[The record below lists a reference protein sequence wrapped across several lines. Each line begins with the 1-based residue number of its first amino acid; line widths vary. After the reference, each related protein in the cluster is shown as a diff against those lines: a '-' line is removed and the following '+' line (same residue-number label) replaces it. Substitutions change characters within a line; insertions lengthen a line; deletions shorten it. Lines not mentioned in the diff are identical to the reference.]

1 MLRRRNES
9 VEGKDVVISGSG
21 NVAQFAA
28 EKVIHLGGRVL
39 TLSDSSGYIYDKNG
53 IDAEKLAWIM
63 DLKNNR
69 RGRISE
75 YVDQFPGATFHKG
88 ETPWGVPC
96 QIALPCA
103 TQNELEGDDALAL
116 IKNGCLCVAEG
127 ANMPSTP
134 EAIHAFQEAKI
145 LFAPGKASNAGG
157 VATSGLEMSQN
168 SLRISWTR
176 EEVDQRLRAIMSDIH
191 DSCIEYGME
200 EDGYCNYVKGAN
212 IAGFVKVADAM
223 LAQGVI

>member
-1 MLRRRNES
+1 M
-9 VEGKDVVISGSG
+9 
-21 NVAQFAA
+21 
-28 EKVIHLGGRVL
+28 
-39 TLSDSSGYIYDKNG
+39 
-53 IDAEKLAWIM
+53 
-63 DLKNNR
+63 
-69 RGRISE
+69 
-75 YVDQFPGATFHKG
+75 
-88 ETPWGVPC
+88 PC
-96 QIALPCA
+96 QVALPCA
-103 TQNELEGDDALAL
+103 TQNELEGEDAKTL
-116 IKNGCLCVAEG
+116 IENGCVCVAEG

-134 EAIHAFQEAKI
+134 EAIHAFHDAKI

-176 EEVDQRLRAIMSDIH
+176 EEVDKRLKGIMSDIH

-200 EDGYCNYVKGAN
+200 SDDYCNYVKGAN

>member
-1 MLRRRNES
+1 
-9 VEGKDVVISGSG
+9 
-21 NVAQFAA
+21 
-28 EKVIHLGGRVL
+28 
-39 TLSDSSGYIYDKNG
+39 
-53 IDAEKLAWIM
+53 M
-63 DLKNNR
+63 DLKNNK

-75 YVDQFPGATFHKG
+75 YVDKYPSAEFHKG
-88 ETPWGVPC
+88 ETPWKVAC
-96 QIALPCA
+96 DIALPCA
-103 TQNELEGDDALAL
+103 TQNELDGDDATTL
-116 IKNGCLCVAEG
+116 IKNGCIAVAEG

-134 EAIHAFQEAKI
+134 EAVHAFHDAKI

-176 EEVDQRLRAIMSDIH
+176 EEVDKRLKGIMSDIH
-191 DSCIEYGME
+191 DSCVEYGD

>member
-1 MLRRRNES
+1 
-9 VEGKDVVISGSG
+9 VVISGSG
-21 NVAQFAA
+21 NVAQYAA
-28 EKVIHLGGRVL
+28 EKVVQLGGKVV
-39 TLSDSSGYIYDKNG
+39 TLSDSSGYIYDSDG
-53 IDAEKLAWIM
+53 IDGEKLAFVM
-63 DLKNNR
+63 DIKNKR
-69 RGRISE
+69 RGRISDYLE
-75 YVDQFPGATFHKG
+75 KYSTAEFHEGK
-88 ETPWGVPC
+88 TPWEVPC
-96 QIALPCA
+96 AIALPCA
-103 TQNELEGDDALAL
+103 TQNELDGTDAKTLL
-116 IKNGCLCVAEG
+116 KNGCICVAEG

-134 EAIHAFQEAKI
+134 EAIHAFHGARI

-176 EEVDQRLRAIMSDIH
+176 EEVDERLQKIMKDIH
-191 DSCIEYGME
+191 DSCIAYGMD